1 MMTAGLDKEYSIL
14 LLDDDILVVN
24 SLARVL
30 RYNKYDV
37 SICRDPIAAVSLC
50 EKMQFDLII
59 TDQRMPVM
67 TGIEF
72 ASKVRGQQP
81 GARIVLI
88 SGYNDYVRVIEAFN
102 SETIHRFVF
111 KPWSNE
117 DFMDIVQEQL
127 EVATEGI
134 WVRNGANFLKDNSD

>member
-1 MMTAGLDKEYSIL
+1 MMTAGSDKEYSIL

>member
-1 MMTAGLDKEYSIL
+1 MKTAGSNKQYSIL
-14 LLDDDILVVN
+14 LLDDDSLVVN

-59 TDQRMPVM
+59 TDQRMPIM

-72 ASKVRGQQP
+72 ASKVRLQQP

-88 SGYNDYVRVIEAFN
+88 SGYNDYVPVIEAFN

-111 KPWSNE
+111 KPWSN
-117 DFMDIVQEQL
+117 DVFVDIVQEQL

-134 WVRNGANFLKDNSD
+134 WVRNGADFLKDDSD

>member
-1 MMTAGLDKEYSIL
+1 MKTAGSDRQHSIL
-14 LLDDDILVVN
+14 LVDDDSLVSN
-24 SLARVL
+24 SLARLL

-50 EKMQFDLII
+50 EKIQFDLII

-72 ASKVRGQQP
+72 VSKVRGQQP

-88 SGYNDYVRVIEAFN
+88 SGYNDHVPVIEAFN

-117 DFMDIVQEQL
+117 DFMDIVEEQL
-127 EVATEGI
+127 EVATEGN
-134 WVRNGANFLKDNSD
+134 WVR

>member
-1 MMTAGLDKEYSIL
+1 MTAGSDKEYSIL